1 MKCADKRK
9 IDLTERSKLMSEEE
23 LEINDEYRKKSEF
36 LLQRIKDREEL
47 VELLKIAHPSKI
59 PDIRNYIARLDDIIE
74 RIEKSMEMHLEV
86 QRLEKK
92 IDKDYEELEAMT
104 EAIEP
109 ELLAYLEKNNP
120 EAYEKLK
127 ADLAAIDAQE
137 DEEEDD

>member
-1 MKCADKRK
+1 
-9 IDLTERSKLMSEEE
+9 MSEEE
-23 LEINDEYRKKSEF
+23 LEMTDEYQKKSEF
-36 LLQRIKDREEL
+36 LLERIKERDEM

-59 PDIRNYIARLDDIIE
+59 AEIRDLIARLDDVIE
-74 RIEKSMEMHLEV
+74 RTEKVMEILLEA
-86 QRLEKK
+86 QRLEQK

-127 ADLAAIDAQE
+127 ADLAAIDEME
-137 DEEEDD
+137 DEEDD